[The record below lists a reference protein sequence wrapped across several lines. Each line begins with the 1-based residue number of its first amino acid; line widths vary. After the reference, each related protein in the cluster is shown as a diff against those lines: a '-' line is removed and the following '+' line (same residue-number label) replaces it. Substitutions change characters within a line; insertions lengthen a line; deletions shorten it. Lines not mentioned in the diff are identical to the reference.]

1 MVTVKHQYTFLL
13 VKASYTHWTRAAVEV
28 SKHKVQEKEGPGIT
42 GYISQICNKSMWK
55 PSAIDDLRALEIKDH
70 QLQYISKVLFPQK
83 KKNNLAQL
91 VGKC

>member
-1 MVTVKHQYTFLL
+1 
-13 VKASYTHWTRAAVEV
+13 
-28 SKHKVQEKEGPGIT
+28 
-42 GYISQICNKSMWK
+42 MWK